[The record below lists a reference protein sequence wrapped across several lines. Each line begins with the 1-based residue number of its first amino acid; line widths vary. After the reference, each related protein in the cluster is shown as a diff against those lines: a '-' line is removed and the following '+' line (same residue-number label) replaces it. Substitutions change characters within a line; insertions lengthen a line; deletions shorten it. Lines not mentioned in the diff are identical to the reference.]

1 MKVLVACEFSG
12 AVREAFR
19 AQGHD
24 AWSCDLLPAEDDS
37 PYHIQGDVLN
47 VLDQEWDLM
56 IAHPPCTYL
65 TVSGARWL
73 YHPDDK
79 HLPVSMRRPH
89 PKHPDRL
96 RLKQEALDFV
106 QALMDAPIPHI
117 AIENPVSMISSGIR
131 PADQKFQPY
140 HFGHLERKS
149 TCLWLKNL
157 PLLKHTSDLEDETMA
172 LPPAIR
178 DRIHLMPPSE
188 DRWKMRSV
196 TFQGI
201 ADAMANQWGG
211 LGWL

>member
-106 QALMDAPIPHI
+106 QALMDAPPIK
-117 AIENPVSMISSGIR
+117 SSS
-131 PADQKFQPY
+131 
-140 HFGHLERKS
+140 H
-149 TCLWLKNL
+149 T
-157 PLLKHTSDLEDETMA
+157 TSDIL
-172 LPPAIR
+172 
-178 DRIHLMPPSE
+178 S
-188 DRWKMRSV
+188 
-196 TFQGI
+196 
-201 ADAMANQWGG
+201 ANQRACG
-211 LGWL
+211 

>member
-19 AQGHD
+19 SKGHD

-37 PYHIQGDVLN
+37 PHHIQGDVLN

-96 RLKQEALDFV
+96 RLKREALDFV

-131 PADQKFQPY
+131 PADQKSQPY

-149 TCLWLKNL
+149 TCLWLKTL

-201 ADAMANQWGG
+201 ADAMADQWGG